1 MKKPTLRLRQVFEGP
16 THFKVVKPLGNP
28 IKIAKKGLSPN
39 LMGRLRKFARNG
51 EVTEPVQSTDDEVAT
66 TDQMK
71 AQALTPPGGLFT
83 TQIPV
88 SAGEGSFGVPA
99 LPAESSDSDLEIPQ
113 PIDAAEPI
121 QPVSPRPRPKRPI
134 QPEPVAVVPAADVIE
149 PSVAKSRPRPRQP
162 DAVEPVVSVE
172 EVAPAESV
180 AVEAKPAVPVAKE
193 PAPAEPSPFE
203 RALGLVNFD
212 FAKYEAASPEMK
224 PIIRQA
230 AQAAFAAKAVADAD
244 VAAAEA
250 ETSALADEQKA
261 QKEELARL
269 QESAK
274 RSRDIQEKIL
284 SEYDYLKD
292 PTSYLG
298 SMSTLGQ
305 IGTAISLAAGAFASG
320 MTGMPNFAQK
330 IYDNAIEQDLQAQKR
345 RADSLY
351 QRLVN
356 AGSSVEN
363 AENMVRAQLKLVGA
377 AEQTRR
383 AAEIKLPQV
392 KAKIQSEAAKQALD
406 ATSTMQRIARD
417 QAKEAREAS
426 LAPLRERELKT
437 RVGEAEAEA
446 GLRPLK
452 KRRLEAE
459 VAIAELTPKKLKQE
473 MNQRR
478 EDAAFKREKAEQDRQ
493 DRKDAAQDKADQ
505 KRIARELTL
514 GDVNLELKTDQR
526 APLIREGISQRAQA
540 LESLLKLEAL
550 LTKAKDGYELWKP
563 GSNTRNAAIAE
574 LNFAIENFPKG
585 AGFGRAIS
593 VAAKELIAKAI
604 QEPTSYKSLFK
615 QVFLD
620 KDPAMG
626 IKILRQ
632 EVARNFEEEIAA
644 QSRNTRPEIKS
655 ALDSWYK
662 SAEDKIKRYETEMT
676 ADEEL

>member
-1 MKKPTLRLRQVFEGP
+1 
-16 THFKVVKPLGNP
+16 
-28 IKIAKKGLSPN
+28 
-39 LMGRLRKFARNG
+39 
-51 EVTEPVQSTDDEVAT
+51 
-66 TDQMK
+66 
-71 AQALTPPGGLFT
+71 
-83 TQIPV
+83 
-88 SAGEGSFGVPA
+88 
-99 LPAESSDSDLEIPQ
+99 
-113 PIDAAEPI
+113 
-121 QPVSPRPRPKRPI
+121 
-134 QPEPVAVVPAADVIE
+134 
-149 PSVAKSRPRPRQP
+149 
-162 DAVEPVVSVE
+162 
-172 EVAPAESV
+172 
-180 AVEAKPAVPVAKE
+180 
-193 PAPAEPSPFE
+193 
-203 RALGLVNFD
+203 
-212 FAKYEAASPEMK
+212 MK

-230 AQAAFAAKAVADAD
+230 AQAAFTAKAAADAD

-250 ETSALADEQKA
+250 ETSALAAEQTA
-261 QKEELARL
+261 QKEELQRL
-269 QESAK
+269 QKSADEA
-274 RSRDIQEKIL
+274 RIIQKNIL
-284 SEYDYLKD
+284 TDFDYLKN
-292 PTSYLG
+292 PTTYLG

-356 AGSSVEN
+356 AGNSVEN

-392 KAKIQSEAAKQALD
+392 KAKIQAEAAKSALD
-406 ATSTMQRIARD
+406 ATQTMARIAKD
-417 QAKEAREAS
+417 QADEAREAS

-459 VAIAELTPKKLKQE
+459 VAIAELTPKKLKEE

-550 LTKAKDGYELWKP
+550 LNKAKDGYELWKP

-626 IKILRQ
+626 IKVLRQ